1 MRFSEH
7 WLRTLVDPPLDSA
20 ALCDCLTMAG
30 LEVEETTPAALPFS
44 GIVVAR
50 ILEVAPHPNADKLTV
65 CKVDAGQ
72 AAPLQIVCGAPNAA
86 AGLTVPCALEGAVLP
101 GDFNIKRTTMRGVES
116 QGMLCS
122 ARELGISDDHSGL
135 MPLPADLK
143 PGTDIRAAL
152 HLDDT
157 FITLKLTPNRAD
169 CLSLTGVAREVAALT
184 GAPLRLPTVAPVN
197 VNSKAVPG
205 IRLDAPEGCPRFAAR
220 VIENANPSAPTPL
233 WMQQRLR
240 SAGIRPISALVDIT
254 NYVMMELGQPMH
266 AYDCRQIDGGIV
278 VRFAKPGEKLLLL
291 NEQTLELT
299 PDLLMVCDEKK
310 PLGLAGIMGGE
321 HTGIATDTT
330 NLLLEAAHFS
340 PAAIQGKMRRFGFA
354 SDAGHRFERGVDFEL
369 PPKAI
374 ERATELILEICGV
387 PGKTMAGPLVDE
399 RKTLPMRPPVRVRT
413 ARVSR
418 VLGWSFDADAVAVVF
433 QKLGF
438 TFTRNG
444 DDFTVTPPS
453 YRFDLTLEEDFIEE
467 VARLYGYDNI
477 PLPAITHGQHMLALP
492 ETQLPIATFKQRLAN
507 QGWQEILTFSF
518 VSSEMERL
526 LNGETPKI
534 PPVRVHNPIAAQLD
548 VMRTSLMPGLLETLK
563 SNLNRKEPY
572 LRLFE
577 VGRIFLS
584 ATADAAV
591 QPYRLG
597 GLAYGDAVPEQW
609 GSASTRRPV
618 DFFDIK
624 GTLEALVAPRQLTT
638 ASFDNAVADADGLP
652 PALHPRRAARVLM
665 DGATVGWLGELHPRL
680 VQHLELPQAPV
691 VFELDQETLREQVL
705 PQAKP
710 ISRQPIVRRDLAFVV
725 DTDVPAQALLDSLEK
740 ARLEFQLNHVENI
753 NLFDI
758 YQGSNLPD
766 GKKSVAILMV
776 MRDTQRTL
784 TDRDIDA
791 TLQVFYA
798 ALEKDHGARL
808 RS

>member
-7 WLRTLVDPPLDSA
+7 WLRTLVDPPLDST

-30 LEVEETTPAALPFS
+30 LEVEETTSAAPPFS

-50 ILEVAPHPNADKLTV
+50 ILDIEPHPNADKLCV

-72 AAPLQIVCGAPNAA
+72 EKPLQIVCGAPNAA
-86 AGLTVPCALEGAVLP
+86 AGLVVPCALEGAVLP
-101 GDFNIKRTTMRGVES
+101 GGFPIKRTTMRGVES

-122 ARELGISDDHSGL
+122 SRELGISEDHGGL
-135 MPLPADLK
+135 MSLPTDLK

-169 CLSLTGVAREVAALT
+169 CLSLIGIAREVAALT
-184 GAPLRLPTVAPVN
+184 GAPLRLPPRAQISTD
-197 VNSKAVPG
+197 SKAATA
-205 IRLDAPEGCPRFAAR
+205 IRLEAPDGCPRFAAR
-220 VIENANPSAPTPL
+220 IIENVNPSAPTPL
-233 WMQQRLR
+233 WMQQRLL
-240 SAGIRPISALVDIT
+240 STGIRPISALVDIT
-254 NYVMMELGQPMH
+254 NYVMMEMGQPMH
-266 AYDCRQIDGGIV
+266 AYDCRQIDGDIV
-278 VRFAKPGEKLLLL
+278 VRFARPGEKLLLL
-291 NEQTLELT
+291 NEQTVKLT

-321 HTGIATDTT
+321 HTGIAADTT
-330 NLLLEAAHFS
+330 NVFLEAAHFS
-340 PAAIQGKMRRFGFA
+340 PPVIQGKMRRLGFA

-369 PPKAI
+369 PPRAV
-374 ERATELILEICGV
+374 ERAAELILAICGI
-387 PGKTMAGPLVDE
+387 PGKTAAGPLIDE
-399 RKTLPMRPPVRVRT
+399 CKTLPARPPVRVRT

-418 VLGWSFDADAVAVVF
+418 ILGWTFEADAVAAVF

-438 TFTRNG
+438 AFTRDG
-444 DDFTVTPPS
+444 DNFTVTPPS

-467 VARLYGYDNI
+467 VARIHGYDNI
-477 PLPAITHGQHMLALP
+477 PSPMVAHGQHMLALP
-492 ETQLPIATFKQRLAN
+492 ETQLPIAALKQRLAD

-518 VSSEMERL
+518 VASEMEQL
-526 LNGETPKI
+526 LNGEENGI
-534 PPVRVHNPIAAQLD
+534 SPVRVHNPIAAQLD
-548 VMRTSLMPGLLETLK
+548 VMRTSLLPGLLETLR

-584 ATADAAV
+584 ATADTAV

-609 GSASTRRPV
+609 GVSSSTRRPV
-618 DFFDIK
+618 DFFDVK
-624 GTLEALVAPRQLTT
+624 GTLETLVSPRSLTT
-638 ASFDNAVADADGLP
+638 APVANADDLL
-652 PALHPRRAARVLM
+652 PALHPRRVAYVQL
-665 DGATVGWLGELHPRL
+665 DGVAIGWVGELHPRL
-680 VQHLELPQAPV
+680 VQHLEIPQAPV
-691 VFELDQETLREQVL
+691 VFELDWEALREQAL

-710 ISRQPIVRRDLAFVV
+710 ISRQPMVRRDLAVIV
-725 DTDVPAQALLDSLEK
+725 DADVPAQTLINTL
-740 ARLEFQLNHVENI
+740 ENI
-753 NLFDI
+753 RPPHIESLQLFDI
-758 YQGSNLPD
+758 YQGTNLPA

-776 MRDTQRTL
+776 MRDTERTL

-791 TLQVFYA
+791 TLKIFCA
-798 ALEKDHGARL
+798 ALESDHGACL

>member
-30 LEVEETTPAALPFS
+30 LEVEETAPAAPPFS
-44 GIVVAR
+44 GGVVAR
-50 ILEVAPHPNADKLTV
+50 ILDVEPHPNADKLRV
-65 CKVDAGQ
+65 CRVDAGQ
-72 AAPLQIVCGAPNAA
+72 ATPLHIVCGAPNAA
-86 AGLTVPCALEGAVLP
+86 AGLVVPCALEGAVLP
-101 GDFNIKRTTMRGVES
+101 GGFNIKRTTMRGVES
-116 QGMLCS
+116 RGMLCS

-135 MPLPADLK
+135 MPLPADLT
-143 PGTDIRAAL
+143 PGADIRAAL

-169 CLSLTGVAREVAALT
+169 CLSLVGVAREVAALT
-184 GAPLRLPTVAPVN
+184 GTPLRLPERVSVRLD
-197 VNSKAVPG
+197 SKAVPG
-205 IRLDAPEGCPRFAAR
+205 IRLEAPDACPRFAAR
-220 VIENANPSAPTPL
+220 IIENVNPQAPTPL
-233 WMQQRLR
+233 WMQQRLL
-240 SAGIRPISALVDIT
+240 SAGIRPISALVDVT

-266 AYDCRQIDGGIV
+266 AYDCRQIDGDIV
-278 VRFAKPGEKLLLL
+278 VRFAQPGEKLLLL
-291 NEQTLELT
+291 NEQTLDLA

-321 HTGIATDTT
+321 HTGIAPDTT
-330 NLLLEAAHFS
+330 NVFLEAAHFS
-340 PAAIQGKMRRFGFA
+340 PTVIQGKMRRLGFV

-374 ERATELILEICGV
+374 ERATEWIVAICGI

-399 RKTLPMRPPVRVRT
+399 RKTLPTRPPVRVRT

-418 VLGWSFDADAVAVVF
+418 ILGWSFDADAVAVIF

-438 TFTRNG
+438 AFTRDG

-467 VARLYGYDNI
+467 VARIHGYDNI
-477 PLPAITHGQHMLALP
+477 PLPTISHGQHMLALP
-492 ETQLPIATFKQRLAN
+492 ETQLPVATIKQRLAH

-526 LNGETPKI
+526 LNGETPNI

-548 VMRTSLMPGLLETLK
+548 VMRTSLLPGLLETLK

-584 ATADAAV
+584 ATADAAA
-591 QPYRLG
+591 QPYRIG

-618 DFFDIK
+618 DFFDVK
-624 GTLEALVAPRQLTT
+624 GTLEALAAPRRLTT
-638 ASFDNAVADADGLP
+638 APFAHADDLP
-652 PALHPRRAARVLM
+652 LALHPRRAACVLL
-665 DGATVGWLGELHPRL
+665 DGVTVGWLGELHPRL
-680 VQHLELPQAPV
+680 VGHLEFPKAPV
-691 VFELDQETLREQVL
+691 VFELDQEALCERIVPLAQ
-705 PQAKP
+705 P
-710 ISRQPIVRRDLAFVV
+710 ISRQPIARRDLAVVV
-725 DTDVPAQALLDSLEK
+725 DANVPAQALVGSLEK
-740 ARLEFQLNHVENI
+740 VRLDSQLHHVEDI
-753 NLFDI
+753 QLFDV
-758 YQGSNLPD
+758 YQGSNLPA
-766 GKKSVAILMV
+766 GKKSVAILML

-784 TDRDIDA
+784 TDRDIDT
-791 TLQVFYA
+791 TLQIFYA

>member
-30 LEVEETTPAALPFS
+30 LEVEETTPAAPPFS

-50 ILEVAPHPNADKLTV
+50 ILNTEPHPNADKLCV
-65 CKVDAGQ
+65 CKVDVGQ
-72 AAPLQIVCGAPNAA
+72 TKPLQIVCGAPNAA
-86 AGLTVPCALEGAVLP
+86 AGLVVPCALEGAVLP
-101 GDFNIKRTTMRGVES
+101 GGFNIKHTTMRGIES

-122 ARELGISDDHSGL
+122 ARELGISEDHSGL
-135 MPLPADLK
+135 MSLPDDLK

-169 CLSLTGVAREVAALT
+169 CLSLVGVAREVAALT
-184 GAPLRLPTVAPVN
+184 NAPLRLPTSAPAN
-197 VNSKAVPG
+197 IGSKAAPG
-205 IRLDAPEGCPRFAAR
+205 IRLEAPEGCPRFAAR
-220 VIENANPSAPTPL
+220 IIENVNPSAPTPL

-266 AYDCRQIDGGIV
+266 AYDCRQIDGDVV

-291 NEQTLELT
+291 NEQTLDLT

-321 HTGIATDTT
+321 YTGIAADTT
-330 NLLLEAAHFS
+330 NVLLEAAHFS
-340 PAAIQGKMRRFGFA
+340 PATIQGKMRRLGFT
-354 SDAGHRFERGVDFEL
+354 SDAGYRFERGVDFET
-369 PPKAI
+369 PPRAI
-374 ERATELILEICGV
+374 ERATELILTICGIS
-387 PGKTMAGPLVDE
+387 GKTTAGSLVDE
-399 RKTLPMRPPVRVRT
+399 CKTLPARPPVRVRT

-418 VLGWSFDADAVAVVF
+418 ILGWPFDADAVAAVF

-438 TFTRNG
+438 AFTRDG
-444 DDFTVTPPS
+444 DNFTVTPPS

-467 VARLYGYDNI
+467 VARIHGYDNI
-477 PLPAITHGQHMLALP
+477 PSPMAAHSQHMLALP
-492 ETQLPIATFKQRLAN
+492 ETQLPVATLKRRLAY

-518 VSSEMERL
+518 VASEMERL
-526 LNGETPKI
+526 LNGEKPEI

-548 VMRTSLMPGLLETLK
+548 VMRTSLLPGLLETLK

-584 ATADAAV
+584 ATADPAV

-609 GSASTRRPV
+609 GASPTRPV
-618 DFFDIK
+618 DFFDLK
-624 GTLEALVAPRQLTT
+624 GTLETLVSPRSLTT
-638 ASFDNAVADADGLP
+638 TPFAKDDLP
-652 PALHPRRAARVLM
+652 PALHPRRAARVLL
-665 DGATVGWLGELHPRL
+665 DNQPIGWLGELHPRL
-680 VQHLELPQAPV
+680 VRHLE
-691 VFELDQETLREQVL
+691 
-705 PQAKP
+705 
-710 ISRQPIVRRDLAFVV
+710 
-725 DTDVPAQALLDSLEK
+725 
-740 ARLEFQLNHVENI
+740 
-753 NLFDI
+753 
-758 YQGSNLPD
+758 
-766 GKKSVAILMV
+766 
-776 MRDTQRTL
+776 
-784 TDRDIDA
+784 
-791 TLQVFYA
+791 
-798 ALEKDHGARL
+798 
-808 RS
+808 

>member
-7 WLRTLVDPPLDSA
+7 WLRTLVDPSLDSA

-30 LEVEETTPAALPFS
+30 LEVEETTPAAPPFS

-50 ILEVAPHPNADKLTV
+50 ILAVEPHPNADKLRV
-65 CKVDAGQ
+65 CRVDAGQ

-86 AGLTVPCALEGAVLP
+86 AGLVVPCALEGAVLP
-101 GDFNIKRTTMRGVES
+101 GDFKIKRTTMRGVES

-122 ARELGISDDHSGL
+122 ARELGISDDHGGL
-135 MPLPADLK
+135 MPLPADLQ
-143 PGTDIRAAL
+143 PGADIREAL
-152 HLDDT
+152 HLNDT

-169 CLSLTGVAREVAALT
+169 CLSLAGVAREVAALT
-184 GAPLRLPTVAPVN
+184 GAPLHLPACTPVK
-197 VNSKAVPG
+197 VSSKTTPG
-205 IRLDAPEGCPRFAAR
+205 IRLEAPEGCPRFAAR
-220 VIENANPSAPTPL
+220 VIENVSPSALTPL

-254 NYVMMELGQPMH
+254 NYTMMELGHPMH
-266 AYDCRQIDGGIV
+266 AYDCRQIDGDVV
-278 VRFAKPGEKLLLL
+278 VRFARPGEKLLLL
-291 NEQTLELT
+291 NEQTVDLT

-321 HTGIATDTT
+321 HTSIAADTT
-330 NLLLEAAHFS
+330 NVFLEAAHFS
-340 PAAIQGKMRRFGFA
+340 PAVIQGKMRRLGFV

-374 ERATELILEICGV
+374 ERATELVLAICGV
-387 PGKTMAGPLVDE
+387 PGKTTVGPLVDAC
-399 RKTLPMRPPVRVRT
+399 KTLPTRPPVRVRT

-418 VLGWSFDADAVAVVF
+418 ILGWPFGAEAIAAVF

-438 TFTRNG
+438 AFTRSG

-467 VARLYGYDNI
+467 VARLHGYDNI
-477 PLPAITHGQHMLALP
+477 PLPTSTHSQHMLALP
-492 ETQLPIATFKQRLAN
+492 ETQLPVAALKQRLAD

-518 VSSEMERL
+518 VASEMERL
-526 LNGETPKI
+526 LNGETPKVL
-534 PPVRVHNPIAAQLD
+534 PVRVHNPIAAQLD
-548 VMRTSLMPGLLETLK
+548 VMRTSLLPGLLETLK

-577 VGRIFLS
+577 VGRVFLS
-584 ATADAAV
+584 AAADTAV

-609 GSASTRRPV
+609 GAASTRRPV
-618 DFFDIK
+618 DFFDVK
-624 GTLEALVAPRQLTT
+624 GALETLAAPRQLTT
-638 ASFDNAVADADGLP
+638 AALDNVDGNANELP
-652 PALHPRRAARVLM
+652 PALHPRRAARVLI
-665 DGATVGWLGELHPRL
+665 DGATVGWLGELHPQL
-680 VQHLELPQAPV
+680 VGHLEFPQAPV
-691 VFELDQETLREQVL
+691 IFELDLEALCKRIL
-705 PQAKP
+705 PKTRP
-710 ISRQPIVRRDLAFVV
+710 ISRQPMARRDLAVVV
-725 DTDVPAQALLDSLEK
+725 DAHIPAQALLDSLEK
-740 ARLEFQLNHVENI
+740 VRRKSRLDHVEDI

-758 YQGSNLPD
+758 YTGASLPV
-766 GKKSVAILMV
+766 GQKSVAILML

-791 TLQVFYA
+791 TLQAFYA

>member
-30 LEVEETTPAALPFS
+30 LEVEETTPAAPPFS

-50 ILEVAPHPNADKLTV
+50 ILDVERHPNADKLTV
-65 CKVDAGQ
+65 CKVDVGQ
-72 AAPLQIVCGAPNAA
+72 ASPLQIVCGAPNAA
-86 AGLTVPCALEGAVLP
+86 AGLVVPCALEGAVLP
-101 GDFNIKRTTMRGVES
+101 GDFHIKRTTMRGVES
-116 QGMLCS
+116 RGMLCS

-135 MPLPADLK
+135 MPLPDDLQ

-169 CLSLTGVAREVAALT
+169 CLSLVGVAREVAALT
-184 GAPLRLPTVAPVN
+184 GAPLRLPVTAPIRTD
-197 VNSKAVPG
+197 SKTTPG
-205 IRLDAPEGCPRFAAR
+205 IRLEAPEGCPRFAAQ
-220 VIENANPSAPTPL
+220 VIENVNPSAPTPL

-266 AYDCRQIDGGIV
+266 AYDCRQIDGDVV

-291 NEQTLELT
+291 NEQTVDLT

-321 HTGIATDTT
+321 HTSIAPDTT
-330 NLLLEAAHFS
+330 NVFLEAAHFS
-340 PAAIQGKMRRFGFA
+340 PAAIQGKMRQLGFV

-374 ERATELILEICGV
+374 ERAAELILAICGV
-387 PGKTMAGPLVDE
+387 PGKTAVGPLVDE
-399 RKTLPMRPPVRVRT
+399 RKTLPTRPPVRVRT

-418 VLGWSFDADAVAVVF
+418 ILGWSFDTDAVAAVF

-438 TFTRNG
+438 AFTRDGAHENE
-444 DDFTVTPPS
+444 DFIVTPPS
-453 YRFDLTLEEDFIEE
+453 FRFDLTLEEDFIEE
-467 VARLYGYDNI
+467 VARIHGYDNI
-477 PLPAITHGQHMLALP
+477 PLPAVTHGQHMLALP
-492 ETQLPIATFKQRLAN
+492 EAQLPVAALKQRLAD

-526 LNGETPKI
+526 LNGETPKV

-548 VMRTSLMPGLLETLK
+548 VMRTSLLPGLLETLR

-584 ATADAAV
+584 AAADAAV

-597 GLAYGDAVPEQW
+597 GLAYGDANPEQW
-609 GSASTRRPV
+609 GTASTRRPV
-618 DFFDIK
+618 DFFDVK

-638 ASFDNAVADADGLP
+638 ASFDHAGEIP
-652 PALHPRRAARVLM
+652 PALHPRRAARVLV
-665 DGATVGWLGELHPRL
+665 DGVVVGWLGELHPQI
-680 VQHLELPQAPV
+680 VSHLEFPQAPV
-691 VFELDQETLREQVL
+691 VFELDQETLCERAL
-705 PQAKP
+705 PQARP
-710 ISRQPIVRRDLAFVV
+710 ISRQPMARRDLAVVV
-725 DTDVPAQALLDSLEK
+725 DNQVPAQALIDSLEK
-740 ARLEFQLNHVENI
+740 VRPPHVEDI
-753 NLFDI
+753 QLFDI
-758 YQGSNLPD
+758 YQGSNLPA
-766 GKKSVAILMV
+766 GKKSVAILML

-791 TLQVFYA
+791 TLQMFYA